1 MATAAER
8 VGAGEA
14 AVPTRADAATSGPDR
29 DRAAV
34 VGSLL
39 VVASALCFAT
49 LGPLSRL
56 AYDDGLSPLALVA
69 WRALIGAVALAAFLL
84 VMAGAGRPFVAW
96 RSVPR
101 RQWLVVGLA
110 GTASAFMNLAVFVAF
125 ERISIALAMLGFY
138 TYPAIVAVVVVVTGR
153 ERLDGGRI
161 VALVLALVGMAL
173 VVLGQV
179 SPDGNLRLDLIGVA
193 LVLIGACLNVA
204 YLFAVREG
212 YLALP
217 AREAALAVL
226 VISMVWYLLLAIV
239 GGQIAALGLPLREP
253 AVLPWLFLAGTVGAA
268 LAVVL
273 FTAGLRVVGGVRTS
287 ILMLLEPVAA
297 SVLALVVLGEA
308 LTPIQVFG
316 GALVLGAAVLVE
328 RRSSVGSGDA
338 MGTVVA
344 PATD

>member
-1 MATAAER
+1 
-8 VGAGEA
+8 VL
-14 AVPTRADAATSGPDR
+14 
-29 DRAAV
+29 
-34 VGSLL
+34 GSLL
-39 VVASALCFAT
+39 VVSSALCFAT

-56 AYDDGLSPLALVA
+56 AYEDGLTPLALVA
-69 WRALIGAVALAAFLL
+69 WRAFIGAASLAAFLIL
-84 VMAGAGRPFVAW
+84 MAGAGRPFVAW
-96 RSVPR
+96 RTVPR
-101 RQWLVVGLA
+101 RQWAIVALA

-138 TYPAIVAVVVVVTGR
+138 TFPAIVAVVVVVTGR
-153 ERLDGGRI
+153 ERLDGGRV
-161 VALVLALVGMAL
+161 VALLLALVGMAF
-173 VVLGQV
+173 VVLGQA
-179 SPDGNLRLDLIGVA
+179 SPDGDLRLDLLGIA
-193 LVLIGACLNVA
+193 LVLMAACLNVA

-226 VISMVWYLLLAIV
+226 VISMAWYLLLAV
-239 GGQIAALGLPLREP
+239 AGGQTEALGLPLRDP
-253 AVLPWLFLAGTVGAA
+253 AVLPWLLLAGTVGAA

-297 SVLALVVLGEA
+297 SVLARVVLGET
-308 LTPIQVFG
+308 LTPIQVVG

-328 RRSSVGSGDA
+328 RRSTVGSGDA

-344 PATD
+344 PGGD

>member
-1 MATAAER
+1 M
-8 VGAGEA
+8 V
-14 AVPTRADAATSGPDR
+14 S
-29 DRAAV
+29 
-34 VGSLL
+34 
-39 VVASALCFAT
+39 SALCFAT

-56 AYDDGLSPLALVA
+56 AYDDGLTPLALVA
-69 WRALIGAVALAAFLL
+69 WRALIGAASLAAFLL

-96 RSVPR
+96 RTVPR

-110 GTASAFMNLAVFVAF
+110 GPASALMNLAVFVAF

-161 VALVLALVGMAL
+161 LALVLAMVGMAL

-179 SPDGNLRLDLIGVA
+179 SPDGAVRLDVLGIG
-193 LVLIGACLNVA
+193 LVLVAACLNVA

-212 YLALP
+212 YLAIP

-226 VISMVWYLLLAIV
+226 VISLAWYLVLSIV
-239 GGQIAALGLPLREP
+239 SGQIDALALPLRDP
-253 AVLPWLFLAGTVGAA
+253 AVLPWLLLAGTVGAA

-273 FTAGLRVVGGVRTS
+273 FTAGLRIVGGVRTS
-287 ILMLLEPVAA
+287 IMMLLEPVAA
-297 SVLALVVLGEA
+297 SVLALIVLGEV
-308 LTPIQVFG
+308 LTPIQAVG

-328 RRSSVGSGDA
+328 RRSTIGSGDA
-338 MGTVVA
+338 MGTVVS
-344 PATD
+344 PAGD